1 VEPGGPG
8 YREIMSHDEAP
19 RNAGDGDDSEDSGRG
34 PHRTDE
40 PDDGG
45 RADAA
50 ARQHAAPASA
60 RPDDLSA
67 GVDPLPE
74 VPGGP
79 QIDVPALRG
88 HVPDRDEDGSDRD

>member
-1 VEPGGPG
+1 MEPGGAG
-8 YREIMSHDEAP
+8 YREIVSHDEAP
-19 RNAGDGDDSEDSGRG
+19 RNAGDSDDNNDSE
-34 PHRTDE
+34 
-40 PDDGG
+40 DGG

-88 HVPDRDEDGSDRD
+88 HVPDRDDDERDRD

>member
-1 VEPGGPG
+1 M
-8 YREIMSHDEAP
+8 I
-19 RNAGDGDDSEDSGRG
+19 
-34 PHRTDE
+34 
-40 PDDGG
+40 PDDGPENAEKTENTEDTVRTENLGDPGSATGADRPDDPDG
-45 RADAA
+45 RAAAA

-60 RPDDLSA
+60 RPRDLAA

-88 HVPDRDEDGSDRD
+88 HVPDRDEEERPGGG